1 MVSVQRMRGDMA
13 QVLVIF
19 SPEVLLS
26 LLLCFLVVRRYY
38 LARRSANNCEQLHD
52 HGRRLPPSPP
62 KLPLIGHLHLVGP
75 DPHISLAELSRK
87 HAGRDGLML
96 LRLGQ
101 VPNLVVSSP
110 SAAEA
115 VLRTHDHVF
124 ASRPPSIVADVLLS
138 GPSDVAL
145 APYGEY
151 WRQAR
156 KLVTTHLLSARKV
169 RALQGGR
176 EEEVRLV
183 VAKLRAAAAARSA
196 VDMTE
201 LLGAFTNDVV
211 CRAVSGK
218 FFREEGRNEL
228 FRELIAANVAAIG
241 GFNLEDYFPSL
252 AKVGLLRRVVLART
266 CRLKKRWDELLDK
279 IIDDHATKSPWL
291 VGGVHHQHDEQDQ
304 DRDLVDILLSLQ
316 HEYNLTR
323 DNVKVI
329 LMDMFAAGT
338 DTSSIVLE
346 FAMAE
351 LMRKSHLMAK
361 LQAEVRS
368 KTPKSQKTVKE
379 DDLSGMPYLKA
390 VVKETLR
397 LHPPAP
403 LLLPRL
409 TMAECDDVNGYM
421 VPAGTRTIVN
431 TWALCRDTESWGEK
445 AEEFWPERF
454 MDGAKAV
461 ADFKGRDF
469 QFLPFGAGRRICPG
483 MGFGLATVEIM
494 LANLVYC
501 FDWELPDGMR
511 EEDVDMADMF
521 GVTMRRKEKLVL
533 VPRIPQDANI

>member
-1 MVSVQRMRGDMA
+1 MA
-13 QVLVIF
+13 HVLTIF
-19 SPEVLLS
+19 SREALLS
-26 LLLCFLVVRRYY
+26 LLLCFLVLRRYY
-38 LARRSANNCEQLHD
+38 LARRSANNCRD

-75 DPHISLAELSRK
+75 DPHISLAELARK
-87 HAGRDGLML
+87 QAGRDGLML

-169 RALQGGR
+169 RALQGAR
-176 EEEVRLV
+176 EEETRLV
-183 VAKLRAAAAARSA
+183 VVKLRAAAEARSA

-211 CRAVSGK
+211 CRAVCGK
-218 FFREEGRNEL
+218 FFRVEGRNEL
-228 FRELIAANVAAIG
+228 FRELIAGNVAAIG
-241 GFNLEDYFPSL
+241 GFNLEDYFPNL

-279 IIDDHATKSPWL
+279 IVDDHATKSPWL
-291 VGGVHHQHDEQDQ
+291 VGGVHHHQHNELEQRQEDQ
-304 DRDLVDILLSLQ
+304 DRDLVDVLLSLQ

-338 DTSSIVLE
+338 DMSSIVLE

-368 KTPKSQKTVKE
+368 KTPKSQKTVME
-379 DDLSGMPYLKA
+379 DDLSGMSYLKA
-390 VVKETLR
+390 AVKETLR

-403 LLLPRL
+403 LLLPHL
-409 TMAECDDVNGYM
+409 SMAECDNVNGYM
-421 VPAGTRTIVN
+421 VPAGTRVIINARFPTA
-431 TWALCRDTESWGEK
+431 WALGRDTESWGEK

-454 MDGAKAV
+454 MDEAKAA

-483 MGFGLATVEIM
+483 MGFGLATVEVM

-511 EEDVDMADMF
+511 GEDIDMADVF

>member
-1 MVSVQRMRGDMA
+1 MRGDTA
-13 QVLVIF
+13 QVLTIF

-26 LLLCFLVVRRYY
+26 LLLCFFVLRRYY
-38 LARRSANNCEQLHD
+38 LARRSANNCSD

-124 ASRPPSIVADVLLS
+124 ASRPPSIVAGVLLS

-145 APYGEY
+145 TPYGEY

-201 LLGAFTNDVV
+201 LLGGFTNDVV

-228 FRELIAANVAAIG
+228 FRELIAGNVAAIG

-252 AKVGLLRRVVLART
+252 AKVGLLRRVVLGKTR
-266 CRLKKRWDELLDK
+266 RLKKRWDELLDK

-291 VGGVHHQHDEQDQ
+291 VGVHQHQPNEQEQNQQDE
-304 DRDLVDILLSLQ
+304 DRDLVDVLLSLQ

-323 DNVKVI
+323 GNVKAI
-329 LMDMFAAGT
+329 LLDMFSAGT

-351 LMRKSHLMAK
+351 LMRKPHLMAK
-361 LQAEVRS
+361 LQADVRS
-368 KTPKSQKTVKE
+368 KTPKTQQTVKE
-379 DDLSGMPYLKA
+379 DDLGNMSYLKA

-397 LHPPAP
+397 LPPPAP
-403 LLLPRL
+403 LLLPHL
-409 TMAECDDVNGYM
+409 SMAECDDVNGYM
-421 VPAGTRTIVN
+421 VPAGTRVIIN
-431 TWALCRDTESWGEK
+431 AWALCRDTESWGMK

-454 MDGAKAV
+454 MDGAKAA

-483 MGFGLATVEIM
+483 MGFGLATVEAM

-511 EEDVDMADMF
+511 EEDVDMADVF

>member
-1 MVSVQRMRGDMA
+1 MSGDMA
-13 QVLVIF
+13 QVLII
-19 SPEVLLS
+19 SAQVLLS
-26 LLLCFLVVRRYY
+26 LLLCFFVVRRYY
-38 LARRSANNCEQLHD
+38 LARRSANDCHD
-52 HGRRLPPSPP
+52 NGRRLPPSPP
-62 KLPLIGHLHLVGP
+62 KLPLIGHLHLIGP

-87 HAGRDGLML
+87 HAGSDGLML

-156 KLVTTHLLSARKV
+156 KLVTTHLLSTRKV

-183 VAKLRAAAAARSA
+183 VTKLRAAAAARSA

-228 FRELIAANVAAIG
+228 FRELIAGNVAAIG

-252 AKVGLLRRVVLART
+252 SKIGLIRRVVLGKT
-266 CRLKKRWDELLDK
+266 NRLKKRWDELLDK
-279 IIDDHATKSPWL
+279 IIDDHATKSTSL
-291 VGGVHHQHDEQDQ
+291 EGLHHHQHDELEQHQQDQ
-304 DRDLVDILLSLQ
+304 DRDLVDVLLSLQ

-329 LMDMFAAGT
+329 LLDMFSAGT

-351 LMRKSHLMAK
+351 LMRKPHLMAK
-361 LQAEVRS
+361 LQADVRS
-368 KTPKSQKTVKE
+368 KTPKTQQTVKE
-379 DDLSGMPYLKA
+379 DDLENMSYLKA

-403 LLLPRL
+403 LLVPHLS
-409 TMAECDDVNGYM
+409 MAECDDVNGYL
-421 VPAGTRTIVN
+421 VPARTRAIIN
-431 TWALCRDTESWGEK
+431 AWALCRDTELWGEK
-445 AEEFWPERF
+445 AEEFRPERF
-454 MDGAKAV
+454 MDGAKATV
-461 ADFKGRDF
+461 DFKGRDF
-469 QFLPFGAGRRICPG
+469 QFLPFGAGRRMCPG
-483 MGFGLATVEIM
+483 MGFGLATVEVM

-501 FDWELPDGMR
+501 FDWELPDGMK
-511 EEDVDMADMF
+511 EEDVDMADVF
-521 GVTMRRKEKLVL
+521 GVTMRRKGKLVL
-533 VPRIPQDANI
+533 VPRIPQDKNI

>member
-1 MVSVQRMRGDMA
+1 SVQRMRGDMA

-96 LRLGQ
+96 LRFGQ

-196 VDMTE
+196 
-201 LLGAFTNDVV
+201 
-211 CRAVSGK
+211 
-218 FFREEGRNEL
+218 
-228 FRELIAANVAAIG
+228 
-241 GFNLEDYFPSL
+241 
-252 AKVGLLRRVVLART
+252 
-266 CRLKKRWDELLDK
+266 
-279 IIDDHATKSPWL
+279 
-291 VGGVHHQHDEQDQ
+291 QDQ

-361 LQAEVRS
+361 LQAEVR
-368 KTPKSQKTVKE
+368 
-379 DDLSGMPYLKA
+379 M
-390 VVKETLR
+390 KETLR

-454 MDGAKAV
+454 MDGAKAA

-483 MGFGLATVEIM
+483 MGFGLVTVEIM